1 MRIYIP
7 NYGCGNLSSVAR
19 MVTKVGG
26 DAVITTNALE
36 LTKADKIIIAGVG
49 AFDHGMLGLRAGGWI
64 DEINEAAFVRK
75 IPILGI
81 CLGMQLMCKAS
92 EEGLLPGL
100 GWIDAE
106 VRRFDLKNAPRLKVP
121 HMGWNKVVVAK
132 ENPLISLGHGE
143 QRYYFVHSYH
153 VVCNDKDDILAT
165 GTHGFDLTAA
175 FRRDNIFGVQ
185 FHPEKSHRFGMELMR
200 RFLEY

>member
-1 MRIYIP
+1 
-7 NYGCGNLSSVAR
+7 

-26 DAVITTNALE
+26 AAVISTKAIE
-36 LTKADKIIIAGVG
+36 LAKADKILIAGVG
-49 AFDHGMLGLRAGGWI
+49 AFDHGILGLRAGGWI
-64 DEINEAAFVRK
+64 DELKEAVFVRK

-106 VRRFDLKNAPRLKVP
+106 VRRFDLKNAPHLKVP
-121 HMGWNKVVVAK
+121 HMGWNTVMVAK
-132 ENPLISLGHGE
+132 ENPLISLEQGE

-153 VVCNDKDDILAT
+153 VVCKDKDDILAT
-165 GTHGFDLTAA
+165 AKHGFDLTAA
-175 FRRDNIFGVQ
+175 FRQDNIFGVQ

-200 RFLEY
+200 KFLEY